1 MYIKMGMLGFQ
12 SDLENGQSVF
22 RPKRRQNPTLW
33 AVHTYMAYIRE
44 YPRVLTPSMI
54 VRDQDQV

>member
-1 MYIKMGMLGFQ
+1 MLGFQ